1 MRWTRI
7 SALGLT
13 AAMALATTACGSST
27 KPTSNPTG
35 GQPGNAT
42 TTSTTG
48 APTKIAAISM
58 PSPAGTWGVKPAVTV
73 PVGRPPTVLESS
85 DLIVG
90 TGPAAKAGD
99 TVTVQYV
106 GVNYATETQ
115 FQASWD
121 ANMPFSFTLGEGQ
134 VIKGWDEGVVGM
146 KVGGRRELILP
157 PDLAYGSSPP
167 PNSGISA
174 NATLIFVIDLLK
186 IG

>member
-27 KPTSNPTG
+27 KPTNPTG

-42 TTSTTG
+42 TTSTT
-48 APTKIAAISM
+48 AASTKIAPISM

-73 PVGRPPTVLESS
+73 LESS
-85 DLIVG
+85 DLIEG

-99 TVTVQYV
+99 SVTVQYV
-106 GVNYATETQ
+106 GINYATETQ

-121 ANMPFSFTLGEGQ
+121 VNMPYTFTLGEGL

-146 KVGGRRELILP
+146 KVGGRRELVIP
-157 PDLAYGSSPP
+157 PDLAYSSKPP